1 MPLFDTDDTGKFVA
15 GILLQPSKLRGQRI
29 FGATDWYT
37 PQQVISAV
45 EKFSGKKARYQA
57 LPDEV
62 FKSFLPPV
70 IAEELV
76 ETLIFMRD
84 YSYYGPEAEQGL
96 TKSLQVTPSA
106 QKIEGIVKADDIFPD
121 PRSRANDFGAISSE
135 EQSLT

>member
-1 MPLFDTDDTGKFVA
+1 MPLFDTDDTGKFVS
-15 GILLQPSKLRGQRI
+15 GILLQPSKLLGQRI

-37 PQQVISAV
+37 PQQIISAV
-45 EKFSGKKARYQA
+45 EKVSGKKARYQA

-70 IAEELV
+70 MADELA

-96 TKSLQVTPSA
+96 TKSLQVTSST
-106 QKIEGIVKADDIFPD
+106 QKIQGIVKLTNFFQILDQEPTTL
-121 PRSRANDFGAISSE
+121 
-135 EQSLT
+135 EQYFQKSNL